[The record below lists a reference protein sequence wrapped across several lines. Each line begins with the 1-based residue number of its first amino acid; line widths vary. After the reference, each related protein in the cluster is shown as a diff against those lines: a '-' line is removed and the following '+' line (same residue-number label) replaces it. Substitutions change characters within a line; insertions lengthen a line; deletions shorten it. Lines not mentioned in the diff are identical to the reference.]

1 MRKTLRDVAKEAGV
15 SLSVAARVMGNYGYV
30 SREAKDRVLKTA
42 ERIGYQPNI
51 IAKSLK
57 TGQTRTIGVII
68 TDITNSFC
76 TTVARA
82 IEDAA
87 SESEY
92 SVILCNSD
100 EDATKE
106 ERYLKI
112 LIEKKVDGLI
122 IAVSSDNNKY
132 LKRLI
137 KDGLPVVLLDR
148 RADDIQTMEVVLDN
162 QGAACEAINHL
173 ITLGQQRI
181 GIINGPPVVRT
192 SRERFE
198 GYKKALQERG
208 IKMLPEL
215 VKYGNFE
222 MEKAKKCTYEFLS
235 MENPPTALFV
245 TNNAMTTGALLA
257 LHENRV
263 KIPDQMAIV
272 GFDDPEWAPLV
283 KPPLTAVRQPTYSVG
298 ILACQALLQKIKKRK
313 IRHEEIVVKP
323 KLIIRESCGAR
334 LQHRQN

>member
-15 SLSVAARVMGNYGYV
+15 SLSVAARAMGNYGYI
-30 SREAKDRVLKTA
+30 SKKAKDRVLKA
-42 ERIGYQPNI
+42 AKRMVYQPNV
-51 IAKSLK
+51 IARSLK
-57 TGQTRTIGVII
+57 TNQTRTIGVII

-82 IEDAA
+82 IEDATL
-87 SESEY
+87 ENEY

-100 EDATKE
+100 EDSTKE

-112 LIEKKVDGLI
+112 LFEKKVDGLI
-122 IAVSSDNNKY
+122 IEVSSDSNRY

-137 KDGLPVVLLDR
+137 KNGLPVILLDR
-148 RADDIQTMEVVLDN
+148 RVDDIQTTQVVLDN
-162 QGAACEAINHL
+162 EGAACEAVNHL
-173 ITLGQQRI
+173 MGLGHQRI
-181 GIINGPPVVRT
+181 GIINGPPGVRT
-192 SRERFE
+192 SEERFE

-208 IKMLPEL
+208 IEMVPEL

-222 MEKAKKCTYEFLS
+222 MEEAKKCTYEFLS
-235 MENPPTALFV
+235 TESPPTALFV

-283 KPPLTAVRQPTYSVG
+283 KPPLTAVRQPTYSIG

-334 LQHRQN
+334 SQRGQN